1 MAYRKHVT
9 WFVCITANG
18 RFTQQNPSL
27 KKNKT
32 DSWLEFAVL
41 LRNLNNKLMW
51 KAHMSLITVKI
62 TKYVICFSE
71 ASI

>member
-1 MAYRKHVT
+1 MEDLHSKIH
-9 WFVCITANG
+9 
-18 RFTQQNPSL
+18 PSGV

-32 DSWLEFAVL
+32 DSWLEFAGL

>member
-1 MAYRKHVT
+1 MEDLHSKIH
-9 WFVCITANG
+9 
-18 RFTQQNPSL
+18 PSGV

-32 DSWLEFAVL
+32 DSWLEFAGL

-62 TKYVICFSE
+62 TM
-71 ASI
+71 